1 MTNTD
6 AIDTID
12 KCIDLLAQIPADD
25 EIHRTFVVNR
35 VRENLWAVRD
45 KLVEAGGKDG
55 GDPVLPPI
63 ED

>member
-1 MTNTD
+1 MTNAE
-6 AIDTID
+6 AIETID

-45 KLVEAGGKDG
+45 KLIDTGGKDG
-55 GDPVLPPI
+55 SDVDKKQI
-63 ED
+63 D

>member
-1 MTNTD
+1 MTNAD

-45 KLVEAGGKDG
+45 KLVGAEDKDG
-55 GDPVLPPI
+55 DDPVLPPI